1 MSEQKLASNP
11 RGIPSSPFVERVED
25 YVSEAEPVEVVLKKF
40 QEAIRKVLEEKIP
53 EIEKTIAMVDLLTE
67 KKESQEPLYTDFE
80 LNDTL
85 YAKAK
90 IEATG
95 SVYLWLGANVMLEY
109 TCEEAKDL
117 LTSKLNTAKNSLKNT
132 LEDLEFLRS
141 QITTMEVNTA
151 RVYNWDVKQRRLL
164 REQQASSAT
173 FIPKANKNL
182 PFSFYYY
189 IIMSSQQIG
198 TAVALIGALFLAHSA
213 YSTYEHLA
221 YIKAVDKDDTPIPVD
236 VIILLRL

>member
-1 MSEQKLASNP
+1 MSQPPQKLASNP

-25 YVSEAEPVEVVLKKF
+25 YVSPEEPVEVVLKKF

-67 KKESQEPLYTDFE
+67 KKDTQEPLYTDYE

-85 YAKAK
+85 YAKAR

-109 TCEEAKDL
+109 SCEEAKDL
-117 LTSKLNTAKNSLKNT
+117 LTSKLDTAKNSRKNT
-132 LEDLEFLRS
+132 MEDLEFLRS

-151 RVYNWDVKQRRLL
+151 RVYNWDVKQRRIL
-164 REQQASSAT
+164 REQQA
-173 FIPKANKNL
+173 
-182 PFSFYYY
+182 
-189 IIMSSQQIG
+189 MSSQQIG
-198 TAVALIGALFLAHSA
+198 KLIGVLGAFFLAHSA

-221 YIKAVDKDDTPIPVD
+221 YVKAVDEVDTSIPIEVM
-236 VIILLRL
+236 